1 MFGSGQGLQGRIVP
15 FLMIFFKSVLQ
26 MFLEVVVHENV
37 TTFPVDILI
46 KVLGSPLPLNVDEC
60 LFAFRL
66 L

>member
-1 MFGSGQGLQGRIVP
+1 MFGSGQGLQGRTVP
-15 FLMIFFKSVLQ
+15 FLMIFLKSVLQ
-26 MFLEVVVHENV
+26 TLPEVVVHENV

-46 KVLGSPLPLNVDEC
+46 KVLGSPLPPNVDEC